1 MESNFIRRKWESLK
15 RSGKGLLIAGIAG
28 FLAAMLVLAWIIANY
43 AFPERMHKHPV
54 GLVRLKNTFSFV
66 FLGHK
71 PEFYYLDME
80 KNGKDF
86 RLKKGDVF
94 DISYRDEFVAK
105 EIATDVFSGR
115 GVTVHVDGLG
125 GADHFRVMLRGI
137 DLVDKVVMTRSKSA
151 RDEAVDAGS
160 IAVKYNGEVIASVPL
175 RVVIMPQDW
184 LRYAKNSEN
193 QQARIEY
200 LRRAI
205 NMNKN
210 DVGVRKMLAAI
221 YEQAGIADKA
231 IAQYNDI
238 LVLKPDDVNAL
249 AGLLKCYIRTRDYD
263 KAIKTGMNLLRINP
277 RDASAFANIG
287 YAYGNKGAWGK
298 AIVNYKESL
307 QLNPDDTL
315 VRFRL
320 GEAYEKANDLK
331 NAVEQYKLILTKAR
345 EAENVKIALAGAY
358 LRAGNYDESIKLY
371 KEIIAKQPRNASAY
385 ANLGLAH
392 GGKGEWK
399 EEIENYKKAI
409 SLNPKD
415 PIVHYNLASAYEK
428 RNQDQDAS
436 REYQTVLK
444 IKPGDLEAT
453 SKLAD
458 IDFKNKRYGEAIRVY
473 EKILKSSPRKASIHA
488 NLGFA
493 YGELKKYKLSSEY
506 YEKAIK
512 YGMKD
517 SQVHYNLAYTYD
529 KLGRKKEAIREYEY
543 VASSHP
549 NMDVLDIL
557 AEYYTDEKQYEN
569 AIKIYKKMIAINPK
583 RATAYSGLGYV
594 YGLRNDIDKEIEYYK
609 ISLRH
614 DAEDD
619 DVYLSLGKAYEKKG
633 MYQDALKAYVHAYEL
648 NPDSNV
654 AARKIPA
661 LKIKILQQKHRES

>member
-1 MESNFIRRKWESLK
+1 MESNPVERKRENLRRPG
-15 RSGKGLLIAGIAG
+15 RGLRIAGIAAS
-28 FLAAMLVLAWIIANY
+28 AAAVLVLVWIIANY
-43 AFPERMHKHPV
+43 AFPERMDKYPV
-54 GLVRLKNTFSFV
+54 SLTRLKNTFSFV
-66 FLGHK
+66 FLGGK
-71 PEFYYLDME
+71 PGFYYLDVE
-80 KNGKDF
+80 KNGKDY
-86 RLKKGDVF
+86 RLRKGDVF
-94 DISYRDEFVAK
+94 DISYRDEFVVK

-115 GVTVHVDGLG
+115 GVTVHVDGLAG
-125 GADHFRVMLRGI
+125 DDHFRAMLRGV
-137 DLVDKVVMTRSKSA
+137 DLVDKVVMNRSKSA
-151 RDEAVDAGS
+151 RDAAVDAGS

-175 RVVIMPQDW
+175 NVVIMPQDW

-193 QQARIEY
+193 QQAQIEY

-205 NMNKN
+205 DMNKN

-221 YEQAGIADKA
+221 YEQAGLVEKA

-238 LVLKPDDVNAL
+238 LALKPNDVSAL
-249 AGLLKCYIRTRDYD
+249 GGLLKCYVRARNYDMAVSTGTR
-263 KAIKTGMNLLRINP
+263 LLRINP

-287 YAYGNKGAWGK
+287 YAYGNKGAWDK

-307 QLNPDDTL
+307 QLNPEDTL

-320 GEAYEKANDLK
+320 GEAYEKANNLK
-331 NAVEQYKLILTKAR
+331 DAVEQYKLILTKAR

-358 LRAGNYDESIKLY
+358 LRAGNYDESIRLY
-371 KEIIAKQPRNASAY
+371 KEVVAKQPRNASAY

-392 GGKGEWK
+392 GGKGQWK

-415 PIVHYNLASAYEK
+415 PVVHYNLASAYEK

-444 IKPGDLEAT
+444 MNPGDLEAT
-453 SKLAD
+453 TKLAD
-458 IDFKNKRYGEAIRVY
+458 IDFKNKRYGEAIRAY
-473 EKILKSSPRKASIHA
+473 DKILKSSPRKAAIHA

-493 YGELKKYKLSSEY
+493 YGEIKKYKLSSEN

-517 SQVHYNLAYTYD
+517 IQVHYNLAYTYD

-543 VASSHP
+543 VAASRP

-557 AEYYTDEKQYEN
+557 AEHYTDEKQYEN

-594 YGLRNDIDKEIEYYK
+594 YGLKNDVDKEIEYYK
-609 ISLRH
+609 TSLRY

-619 DVYLSLGKAYEKKG
+619 DVYLSLGKAYERKG
-633 MYQDALKAYVHAYEL
+633 MYQEALKAYTHAYEL
-648 NPDSNV
+648 NPDSKV
-654 AARKIPA
+654 AAKKIPA
-661 LKIKILQQKHRES
+661 LKIKMLQQKHRES